1 VSGRIPGRVATVG
14 WEAMFRHRL
23 VAAVVLVVCVV
34 LIVRGA
40 PVVSV
45 VVAGMAAYLI
55 MAVGLAALGG
65 LARPVPEPPPPGEL
79 RKVRL
84 TFQCPVCGSEV
95 RMTAAA
101 TEDPEPPRHCLEEM
115 RLVASPLDD

>member
-1 VSGRIPGRVATVG
+1 
-14 WEAMFRHRL
+14 MFRHRY
-23 VAAVVLVVCVV
+23 VALAIVVVGIVLV
-34 LIVRGA
+34 VRGA

-45 VVAGMAAYLI
+45 LGAAIAAYLI
-55 MAVGLAALGG
+55 IAVGLAMLGG

-84 TFQCPVCGSEV
+84 TFQCAVCGSEV

-101 TEDPEPPRHCLEEM
+101 TDDPEPPRHCLEEM
-115 RLVASPLDD
+115 RLVANPYDD